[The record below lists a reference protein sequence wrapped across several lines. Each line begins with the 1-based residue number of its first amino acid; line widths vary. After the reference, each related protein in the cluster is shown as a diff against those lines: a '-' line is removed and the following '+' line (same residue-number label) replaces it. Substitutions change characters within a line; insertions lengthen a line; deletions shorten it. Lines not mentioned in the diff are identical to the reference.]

1 MLRCTIEEGQMRKAI
16 VVGTGAGG
24 ATAARELQG
33 KFDVTILESGGEFR
47 PFSTDLSFIERLKRA
62 GLMRDERWIR
72 LLFPAMNVTRTRER
86 MAFVRGNGLGGTTTL
101 ATGNGIRMDG
111 PLKEIGINLD
121 AEFAELGREIPVSTG
136 HQKRWRPV
144 TRRLF
149 GICRELN
156 LDPVPLPKLGDT
168 RRCINCGLCVLGCPR
183 GAKWDSRQFVDE
195 ARAKG
200 ATLLTRSR
208 VERVVSSGSRA
219 TGVIVRKGLR
229 RRFISADLVI
239 LAAGGFGT
247 PGILNASGVEC
258 ERTLFVDPVL
268 CVAAEWKGSLQNR
281 DISMPFVV
289 QREGFILSPYFDYLS
304 FFFNRDW
311 RFQADDTL
319 GLMVKIADSSSG
331 SVSGGQ
337 VEKSLTGEDARKLKA
352 GVELCA
358 EIFGHMGIGPEK
370 LIQGTLNAGHPGGM
384 LPLTQKEAETFHN
397 DRLPENLYVADAT
410 LFPHSPGNP
419 PILTIMAM
427 AKRVAR
433 VCSIN

>member
-1 MLRCTIEEGQMRKAI
+1 MRRAI

-24 ATAARELQG
+24 ATAAKELQG
-33 KFDVTILESGGEFR
+33 KFNVTILEEGGEFR
-47 PFSTDLSFIERLKRA
+47 PFSTNLSLIERAKRA
-62 GLMRDERWIR
+62 GLLRDERWIR
-72 LLFPAMNVTRTRER
+72 LLFPAMNVSRTRER
-86 MAFVRGNGLGGTTTL
+86 MSLVRGKGLGGTTTL
-101 ATGNGIRMDG
+101 ATGNGIRVDG

-136 HQKRWRPV
+136 HQKRWRPA

-149 GICRELN
+149 GICQEMN
-156 LDPVPLPKLGDT
+156 LDPMPLPKLGDT

-183 GAKWDSRQFVDE
+183 GAKWDSRQFIDE
-195 ARAKG
+195 ACAKG

-208 VERVVSSGSRA
+208 VERVVRSGSKA
-219 TGVIVRKGLR
+219 TGVIVRKGFR
-229 RRFISADLVI
+229 RRFIPADLVI

-258 ERTLFVDPVL
+258 EKTLFVDPVL

-281 DISMPFVV
+281 DISMPFVI
-289 QREGFILSPYFDYLS
+289 QREGFIISPYFDYLS

-311 RFQADDTL
+311 KFPPDDTL
-319 GLMVKIADSSSG
+319 GLMVKIADTSSG
-331 SVSGGQ
+331 SLSGRR
-337 VEKSLTGEDARKLKA
+337 VEKSLTGEDTRRLKA

-358 EIFGHMGIGPEK
+358 EILGRMGIGPEK

-384 LPLTQKEAETFHN
+384 LPLTRKEAETFHN

-410 LFPHSPGNP
+410 LFPNSIGNP